1 MLMSTFWKLKLELW
15 QQQVIEK
22 FVFHGFSKSV
32 NLPQNGGDIDFI
44 VLPFWIDFSFLQLNN

>member
-32 NLPQNGGDIDFI
+32 NLPQNSGDIDFI